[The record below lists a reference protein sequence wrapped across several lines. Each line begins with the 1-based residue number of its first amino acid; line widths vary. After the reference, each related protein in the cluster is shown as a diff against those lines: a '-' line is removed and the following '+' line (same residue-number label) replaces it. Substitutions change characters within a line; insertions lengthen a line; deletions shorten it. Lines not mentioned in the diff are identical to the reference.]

1 MEKNKNLTIRA
12 MSFDTDKQFQIES
25 GNSGQLEESGILNN
39 GSITIK
45 TQPATLEKGVLTA
58 GDRKVNVSYDEKAFE
73 EARQY
78 RKTVVNPQGKAIK
91 GKEDTPTK

>member
-1 MEKNKNLTIRA
+1 MEKNENLTIRA

-78 RKTVVNPQGKAIK
+78 RKTVVNSQGKAIK
-91 GKEDTPTK
+91 GKEDTSTK

>member
-12 MSFDTDKQFQIES
+12 MSFDTDKLQIEV
-25 GNSGQLEESGILNN
+25 GNSGKLEENGILN

-45 TQPATLEKGVLTA
+45 TKPATLEGGVLTCE
-58 GDRKVNVSYDEKAFE
+58 GRKYNVSYDEKAFE

-78 RKTVVNPQGKAIK
+78 RKVVVNSQGKTRSVR
-91 GKEDTPTK
+91 EDTPTK